1 MLKSKSIGAC
11 LALTFALL
19 IGSGMT
25 TYADTGAVNTEE
37 VNTEEVN
44 AEEVNAEEEDNTG
57 KGNTEE
63 KNTEEGSAQEAA
75 EENSSSV
82 VEAGTVRG
90 AKKKAAAK
98 AAEAAEEAAVEDKEQ
113 QPVVEA
119 GASRRVEK
127 SAAVQTEEAD
137 EEGAAEEQAETQEAA
152 KAQEAAVQTPCLRS
166 LGVFR
171 TTGYCPC
178 RQCSEGWGRHTC
190 TGAIAQANHT
200 IAVDPRVIPYG
211 SQVMINGVIYTAE
224 DRGGG
229 VKGNHID
236 IFYDTHAQTR
246 QHGSRNQEVF
256 LLS

>member
-19 IGSGMT
+19 FGSGMT

-37 VNTEEVN
+37 INKENTEKEN
-44 AEEVNAEEEDNTG
+44 KEDGAET
-57 KGNTEE
+57 
-63 KNTEEGSAQEAA
+63 AQELT
-75 EENSSSV
+75 SSV
-82 VEAGTVRG
+82 VEAGNISSAR
-90 AKKKAAAK
+90 KAAAK
-98 AAEAAEEAAVEDKEQ
+98 AAKAAAELAREKKERC
-113 QPVVEA
+113 PVVEA
-119 GASRRVEK
+119 GISGNASKSEAASVETAGE
-127 SAAVQTEEAD
+127 AAAADTEEQD
-137 EEGAAEEQAETQEAA
+137 AA
-152 KAQEAAVQTPCLRS
+152 KEAEASQESAGTAVSQESQPTGLRS

-178 RQCSEGWGRHTC
+178 HQCSEGWGRHTC

-211 SQVMINGVIYTAE
+211 SRVMINGVIYTAE

-246 QHGSRNQEVF
+246 QHGSRNQEVY